1 MRSYKAYH
9 YKTAVHRSE
18 YAVPLQE
25 WTCLVLLYT
34 RRSCLPYFPL
44 HSHAT
49 DIHRKFPDFHMSPAK
64 YPQPLFQNCYPN
76 PSSAKFRSL
85 PGCGAAGIPSPAR
98 KQNSFQPLSAQSSDF
113 CDSQTTVR
121 KALIKI
127 LPMRK
132 TAPPS

>member
-1 MRSYKAYH
+1 MRSYKFYH

-18 YAVPLQE
+18 YAAPLQE

-44 HSHAT
+44 YSRAT
-49 DIHRKFPDFHMSPAK
+49 DIHRKFPDFHRSPAT

-98 KQNSFQPLSAQSSDF
+98 KQNSFQPLSARSSDF

-121 KALIKI
+121 KAVIEI